1 MLRICGL
8 FVLLCGL
15 LAPSSGLFFPTP
27 LDSKLNLDLVSDLKT
42 GLNQAVESLNLNGGL
57 DDLLQPLAGLL
68 GLQGIKLEISNPKF
82 FDLTFKKSST
92 NGKASL
98 EIPLQIYLRLQTPL
112 FNEKCK
118 VSATIKGMLSF
129 MRDQNGYDQIVF
141 EDCGIVP
148 ESVQITSEK
157 SFSLLGRAPN
167 LESKLKGV
175 IAQQL
180 VRELCNSLNTM
191 MTKLPPEFV
200 SSIRRSLPEGDVK
213 ISI

>member
-1 MLRICGL
+1 MLKICGL

-15 LAPSSGLFFPTP
+15 LAPSSVFSFQL
-27 LDSKLNLDLVSDLKT
+27 LNLDLQRLKT
-42 GLNQAVESLNLNGGL
+42 GLNKLWRVLNGGL

-98 EIPLQIYLRLQTPL
+98 EIPLQIYLRLQTCL
-112 FNEKCK
+112 MRNVK
-118 VSATIKGMLSF
+118 AIKGMLSF

-157 SFSLLGRAPN
+157 SFSLLGRH
-167 LESKLKGV
+167 
-175 IAQQL
+175 Q
-180 VRELCNSLNTM
+180 TW
-191 MTKLPPEFV
+191 
-200 SSIRRSLPEGDVK
+200 
-213 ISI
+213 